1 MRLYKNKKLK
11 RTTAICVF
19 LGSLLIGLFIAK
31 YTTPLSIYWLVLVV
45 VLCPIAFGKRYILL
59 LYLCLAGLVFGWW
72 RGGIWQNG
80 NLQLEKYYDQ
90 KVVLVGR
97 STEDSYYGD
106 KSQIQFTVENIAI
119 NGQRLQGKVQIKGFG
134 EPMVYRHDLVEV
146 TGKLYKTRG
155 GKQAGISFSDI
166 DVLARSTST
175 IENLRREFIAG
186 MQNALPE
193 PAASFATGLLIGQ
206 RSLLPDRVSEVLLVA
221 GLTHIVAVSGYN
233 LTIIVRAVRQVLKR
247 FSRFQILALSSA
259 LIYIFLLITGY
270 SPSIVRASLVSM
282 LSLVAW
288 YFGRQFKPLLLILLA
303 AAVTGFLNPYYVW
316 ADIGWYLSF
325 LAFFG
330 VLVLAPLLQTRFFGQ
345 RKVPLLGA
353 VAIESFAAQLMTLPL
368 IMMIFGRISLVGL
381 IANIIIVPLVPYAM
395 LFGVFSGFGGMFVP
409 TIAGWF
415 ALPARLLLNLMLWLA
430 AWFAKWPHAQIDKT
444 ISPGSLAALYGIIVV
459 ALIGLKKR
467 AQSVKIKSVKSTME

>member
-1 MRLYKNKKLK
+1 
-11 RTTAICVF
+11 
-19 LGSLLIGLFIAK
+19 
-31 YTTPLSIYWLVLVV
+31 
-45 VLCPIAFGKRYILL
+45 
-59 LYLCLAGLVFGWW
+59 
-72 RGGIWQNG
+72 
-80 NLQLEKYYDQ
+80 
-90 KVVLVGR
+90 
-97 STEDSYYGD
+97 
-106 KSQIQFTVENIAI
+106 
-119 NGQRLQGKVQIKGFG
+119 
-134 EPMVYRHDLVEV
+134 
-146 TGKLYKTRG
+146 
-155 GKQAGISFSDI
+155 
-166 DVLARSTST
+166 
-175 IENLRREFIAG
+175 
-186 MQNALPE
+186 
-193 PAASFATGLLIGQ
+193 
-206 RSLLPDRVSEVLLVA
+206 
-221 GLTHIVAVSGYN
+221 VAVSGYN
-233 LTIIVRAVRQVLKR
+233 LTIIVRAVRQLLKR

-288 YFGRQFKPLLLILLA
+288 YFGRQFKPVLLILLA
-303 AAVTGFLNPYYVW
+303 AAITGSLNPYYVW

-330 VLVLAPLLQTRFFGQ
+330 VLVLAPLLQVRIFSQ
-345 RKVPLLGA
+345 RKGPLLGT

-395 LFGVFSGFGGMFVP
+395 LFGVFSGFAGMLVP

-444 ISPGSLAALYGIIVV
+444 ISSGSLAALYGIIVV

-467 AQSVKIKSVKSTME
+467 AQSVKIKKVK